1 MAHFDFDVFVIADFD
16 QFLLQLFDFLSHVSI
31 GLLKLLLESSNLLK
45 YRFIMYLNFFIF
57 NFFIFGVDYRL

>member
-31 GLLKLLLESSNLLK
+31 GLLKLLLESSN
-45 YRFIMYLNFFIF
+45 
-57 NFFIFGVDYRL
+57 FFIFGVDYRL